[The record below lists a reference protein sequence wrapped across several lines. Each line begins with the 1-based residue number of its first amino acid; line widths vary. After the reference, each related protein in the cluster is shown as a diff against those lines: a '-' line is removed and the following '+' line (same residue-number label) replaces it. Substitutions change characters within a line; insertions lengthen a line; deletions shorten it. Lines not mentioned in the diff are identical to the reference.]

1 MYSMIEGKEPA
12 KFVFK
17 PKDDS
22 AASLEEQATGY
33 YSYLAGRSDSEILS
47 DGYTVADYR
56 TDRVIGESVYEVI
69 SKINLVDMS
78 SSDADAKLD
87 ELYQSGLNTINTIY
101 STKYTSEMTEKLN
114 DAYRTLEISEN
125 ATDDEVRQ
133 AYKRMALK
141 YHPDRIASQGEEAR
155 KAAERA
161 FQQINQAKDIIYKAR
176 GLK

>member
-1 MYSMIEGKEPA
+1 MRKINGMRFFL
-12 KFVFK
+12 KFKWVF
-17 PKDDS
+17 
-22 AASLEEQATGY
+22 LFIGFR
-33 YSYLAGRSDSEILS
+33 LAGGKGAFFGFLLGAFIDSLIS
-47 DGYTVADYR
+47 PPTIRFRYYTNQQQWSRGPYDSY
-56 TDRVIGESVYEVI
+56 TY
-69 SKINLVDMS
+69 VD
-78 SSDADAKLD
+78 
-87 ELYQSGLNTINTIY
+87 T
-101 STKYTSEMTEKLN
+101 KLN
-114 DAYRTLEISEN
+114 DAYRILGISET